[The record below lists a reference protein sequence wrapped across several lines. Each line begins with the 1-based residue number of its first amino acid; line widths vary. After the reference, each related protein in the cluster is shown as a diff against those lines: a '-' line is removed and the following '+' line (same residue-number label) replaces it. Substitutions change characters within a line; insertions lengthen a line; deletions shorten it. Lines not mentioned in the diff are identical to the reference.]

1 MKKKLTVNALFAIL
15 SAAFILM
22 IGCGGSGSDNPD
34 KPEVKVVATNIV
46 VPSSAEVT
54 AGESLTFNLRGKT
67 NFSADDQVILRSA
80 SNTDFVCPMVSFS
93 DGSSL
98 AIRLPDN
105 IVSGSYK
112 IYVAHGG
119 QNYYVSQF
127 DLTILKP
134 LVIEPEAGVNVYG
147 IVQCDG

>member
-67 NFSADDQVILRSA
+67 NFWPMTRSSCGRHRIRTLSARWFRSA
-80 SNTDFVCPMVSFS
+80 TAVRWQSAS
-93 DGSSL
+93 
-98 AIRLPDN
+98 R
-105 IVSGSYK
+105 
-112 IYVAHGG
+112 
-119 QNYYVSQF
+119 
-127 DLTILKP
+127 TIS
-134 LVIEPEAGVNVYG
+134 
-147 IVQCDG
+147 

>member
-15 SAAFILM
+15 SAAFILI

-112 IYVAHGG
+112 IYVAHGEVAG
-119 QNYYVSQF
+119 GLFFMQF
-127 DLTILKP
+127 DESLVFQQGYLHP
-134 LVIEPEAGVNVYG
+134 LLVARGDY
-147 IVQCDG
+147 